1 MYNSHRF
8 FSLINEVNYV
18 SDYIK
23 IAHLDDIKPDKMF
36 RAKINGH
43 AILLANIDNEIYAVD
58 DMCTHE
64 DASLYNGA
72 LKGHCV
78 ECPLH
83 GSHFDFRTGEP
94 REEPATE
101 PLKTYQVKIQ
111 DTDVYV
117 QIN

>member
-1 MYNSHRF
+1 M
-8 FSLINEVNYV
+8 
-18 SDYIK
+18 SDLAK
-23 IAHLDDIKPDKMF
+23 IAVLNEIKPGKMF
-36 RAKINGH
+36 RAKVNGH
-43 AILLANIDNEIYAVD
+43 AILLANIENEIFAVD

-94 REEPATE
+94 REAPATE
-101 PLKTYQVKIQ
+101 ALKTYKVEVKNNE
-111 DTDVYV
+111 VFV
-117 QIN
+117 LLN